1 MTHEAKY
8 SYFGRIAC
16 TQCVHV
22 YMAIYPHAVYGVIGV
37 SVCMYVWCKH
47 SVSYAER
54 LSRSRYC
61 LRGRLRNLIVIDRVH
76 ISPPNKKQ
84 IRANVDATTKHCSS
98 PPTSN
103 TNKQLV
109 GRQLALPTLFGKR
122 RCLMCISSASR
133 PIKLAR

>member
-22 YMAIYPHAVYGVIGV
+22 YMTIYPHAVYGVIGV

-76 ISPPNKKQ
+76 ISPPTKNKSVQTWMQLQSTARRLPQVTQ
-84 IRANVDATTKHCSS
+84 ISS
-98 PPTSN
+98 L
-103 TNKQLV
+103 LV
-109 GRQLALPTLFGKR
+109 G
-122 RCLMCISSASR
+122 S
-133 PIKLAR
+133 